1 MFDRMC
7 NACFLF
13 SAVCKNH
20 QIWVVRCQQRWVYLQ
35 KRCHR
40 CRQIHTGKVWPLLQ
54 ICTCA
59 VVYWTKGLFWLSKI
73 FIQNVFCCVL
83 GQNQIEG
90 CRSDRNLVKVA
101 GGICFM
107 SCIVCMGF
115 SHSDS
120 CSVGFSYS
128 NCYKVWYPPFF
139 VCVCVCFPPF
149 FSLTEMDLW
158 IDSQFDYSDDF
169 AFPEWLNTACDGW
182 SAASVPAGV
191 RNEPS

>member
-139 VCVCVCFPPF
+139 VCVCLFPTF

-158 IDSQFDYSDDF
+158 IDSQFD
-169 AFPEWLNTACDGW
+169 
-182 SAASVPAGV
+182 
-191 RNEPS
+191 